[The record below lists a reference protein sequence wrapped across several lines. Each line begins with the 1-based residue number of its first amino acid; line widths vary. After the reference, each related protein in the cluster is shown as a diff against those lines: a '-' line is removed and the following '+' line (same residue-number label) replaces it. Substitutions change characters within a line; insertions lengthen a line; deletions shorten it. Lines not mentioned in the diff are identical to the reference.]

1 MIYVFGIII
10 VVIGLVYINVFNRIK
25 QYEVKVK
32 ESSANIDVALQKRY
46 TVISQLFE
54 VAKGYAK
61 YEKEVMVSVVEIRE
75 GMTVSEKEKV
85 FDILE
90 ADYTRVGVLVEK
102 YPDLK
107 TNETFL
113 KLQEGIVDT
122 EEHLA
127 AARRLYNSNVSR
139 FNQTISMFPGN
150 IITNVDEKEYL
161 SFEEDVSLSH

>member
-32 ESSANIDVALQKRY
+32 EASANIDVALQKRY

-61 YEKEVMVSVVEIRE
+61 YEKEVIVSVVEIRE

-90 ADYTRVGVLVEK
+90 ADYARVRGLIEH

-107 TNETFL
+107 GNDVFL

-127 AARRLYNSNVSR
+127 AARRLYNANVSR
-139 FNQTISMFPGN
+139 FNQAISKFPGN
-150 IITNVDEKEYL
+150 IITSVDEKEYL
-161 SFEEDVSLSH
+161 SFS

>member
-85 FDILE
+85 FDVLQ
-90 ADYTRVGVLVEK
+90 ADYTRVGVLMEN

-150 IITNVDEKEYL
+150 IITSVDEKEYL